1 MKNVI
6 FAIFAVAMLASCSNS
21 TESASTDSVAID
33 TTAVDTTVV
42 EPVEDTAFSSE
53 EVKAELK

>member
-1 MKNVI
+1 
-6 FAIFAVAMLASCSNS
+6 MLASCSNS
-21 TESASTDSVAID
+21 TESVSTDSVGID

-42 EPVEDTAFSSE
+42 ESVEDTAFSSE